1 MCFVYIDDV
10 IVFFEIISDYVK
22 RFEEVLKRFED
33 LGLKFK
39 VQKCLFG
46 KIEVVFFGYKILV
59 MGILLDMDK
68 VKLIYNFFEFLN
80 VSEFRSFFG
89 FIFYYWKFVKDFVS
103 KVVFLYKFLR
113 KGVEFIWD
121 SNCESVFKIFKE
133 VLISYFILR
142 YLDFLFLFVLYIDVC
157 DIGIGVVLV

>member
-1 MCFVYIDDV
+1 M
-10 IVFFEIISDYVK
+10 
-22 RFEEVLKRFED
+22 
-33 LGLKFK
+33 
-39 VQKCLFG
+39 
-46 KIEVVFFGYKILV
+46 FFGYKILV

-142 YLDFLFLFVLYIDVC
+142 YFDFLFLFVLYIDVC